1 MEDLPNE
8 LVLEIFEYL
17 FQTDVRYLWNISL
30 ANRRLHRLAKELIYS
45 TYSLDHG
52 DPALFIRAL
61 ASSPGLQD
69 CVQDVSWDCRR
80 KNNYTLVTSDAF
92 QFGQDFTPSERRYL
106 EDKVGYGSSL
116 GMAGLN
122 QRFAFL
128 GEESYLGTFL
138 MFTPKVQTITVAI
151 PSKWNHHAF
160 WFKSAL
166 TSPMFAHLKKACIVG
181 PMRIQNILPLLLIP
195 SLRTLEL
202 RNVEVNRNLVQQG
215 VPFEWKTN
223 GEIVRRIQSEG
234 SDLEHI
240 YLHGFSIEPTE
251 ILRLLKSIRS
261 LKTFEF
267 ECMQGYNVDA
277 KVYVNLLQGV
287 MLHYKSLSSLSL
299 TVGFTAADLSKLKAL
314 KDLEHL
320 RFLEFELNEFDEPMM
335 DVDLRTFLGHLPSQL
350 EELVLNF
357 NFMQVYDDDD
367 TRMPPAEST
376 DTLHS
381 VAPMINTILP
391 ALKKLVVGGW
401 DPLLGHF
408 PCQTQLKAMHIDFAN
423 AGVEFVSRP
432 RTPPHTPVDDKHEGL
447 DLYALDYVEEDW
459 LWVQWIW
466 NHDWIQSQS
475 GSPVNNWRINYLVS
489 DGEDWVMIQK
499 NSLESPPVRRI
510 VGESMGDPYY
520 YSAGFSARRRE
531 WYPEPGL

>member
-52 DPALFIRAL
+52 NPALFIRAL

-320 RFLEFELNEFDEPMM
+320 RFLEFELNEVDEPMM

-423 AGVEFVSRP
+423 ADVQFVSRP

-489 DGEDWVMIQK
+489 DEEDWVMIQK
-499 NSLESPPVRRI
+499 NSLESPPVHRI